1 MAPIERLFGPDAA
14 AVHDP
19 DFRLLLAAN
28 AMGALTTAL
37 LSPVL
42 DSLTG
47 PFGVDAAAIG
57 LIVTAATAPSVL
69 LIPLSGLLTD
79 RVGRKPVLVAGLVC
93 FGVGGL
99 AVALTTD
106 FRVVLALRALQGV
119 GFSGITPVIITSVGD
134 LYDGDV
140 EATAQGIRFGTS
152 GLSQAVFPAI
162 GGAAVVLAWQAPFL
176 IYGLALP
183 VAALVALRFD
193 EPTLSGR
200 TDGGPAPGREYLA
213 GLTRLATA
221 PRAAGYVLA
230 RMVVVFPFIA
240 FLTYNSLV
248 VVRFQGGGP
257 GTAGVLVALFSAVF
271 AVTATQAG
279 RVVAALERTPP
290 LVAGN
295 LLLGGGLAGFALA
308 PSPLVAA
315 PAAVA
320 MGVGVGLT
328 FSLYRSVV
336 TGLAPQQYRGGLVS
350 VAESGGRLAATLTPL
365 VVGLA
370 LTAVEPRL
378 GPEALRWVVVG
389 VGLLA
394 AVTGTL
400 LVVGAGRAPAIDG
413 RR

>member
-1 MAPIERLFGPDAA
+1 VAPIERLFGPDAA
-14 AVHDP
+14 AVSDP

-37 LSPVL
+37 VSPVL

-47 PFGVDAAAIG
+47 PLGVDAATVG

-79 RVGRKPVLVAGLVC
+79 RVGRKPVLVAGLTC

-99 AVALTTD
+99 AVALTTE

-134 LYDGDV
+134 LYEGDA

-162 GGAAVVLAWQAPFL
+162 GGAAVVVAWQAPFV

-193 EPTLSGR
+193 EPAIPGR

-213 GLTRLATA
+213 GLTRLAVA

-230 RMVVVFPFIA
+230 RMVVVLPFIA

-257 GTAGVLVALFSAVF
+257 GTAGVLVALFSTVF

-279 RVVAALERTPP
+279 RVVAALDRTPP

-308 PSPLVAA
+308 PGPLMAA
-315 PAAVA
+315 PAAAA

-350 VAESGGRLAATLTPL
+350 VAESGGRLAATVTPL
-365 VVGLA
+365 LVGLA
-370 LTAVEPRL
+370 LAAVEPRL
-378 GPEALRWVVVG
+378 GAEALRWVVVG
-389 VGLLA
+389 VGVLSA
-394 AVTGTL
+394 ATGTA
-400 LVVGAGRAPAIDG
+400 LVVAAGRAPPVDG

>member
-1 MAPIERLFGPDAA
+1 
-14 AVHDP
+14 
-19 DFRLLLAAN
+19 
-28 AMGALTTAL
+28 
-37 LSPVL
+37 
-42 DSLTG
+42 
-47 PFGVDAAAIG
+47 
-57 LIVTAATAPSVL
+57 
-69 LIPLSGLLTD
+69 
-79 RVGRKPVLVAGLVC
+79 
-93 FGVGGL
+93 
-99 AVALTTD
+99 
-106 FRVVLALRALQGV
+106 
-119 GFSGITPVIITSVGD
+119 
-134 LYDGDV
+134 
-140 EATAQGIRFGTS
+140 
-152 GLSQAVFPAI
+152 
-162 GGAAVVLAWQAPFL
+162 
-176 IYGLALP
+176 
-183 VAALVALRFD
+183 
-193 EPTLSGR
+193 
-200 TDGGPAPGREYLA
+200 
-213 GLTRLATA
+213 
-221 PRAAGYVLA
+221 
-230 RMVVVFPFIA
+230 MVVVFPFIA